1 MKNNGRRR
9 DRAALGF
16 NFVEFLSGLPP
27 KPFVSNVGSEP
38 QMIARTRV

>member
-16 NFVEFLSGLPP
+16 NFVEFLSGLLP

-38 QMIARTRV
+38 QTIARTRV